1 MNSPAIV
8 GEPKGGLNA
17 HIYLYPNNL
26 SIRVPPTIPMHISEG
41 ILSAPVLLSGAVLT
55 TVGTAIG
62 LKKLDYD
69 RIMSVSLLSA
79 TFFVASLIHVPVGP
93 GSLHL
98 ILGGLLGL
106 ILGWGAFPAIV
117 VALMLQAL
125 FFQYG
130 GIIVLGANGFII
142 AGPAVL
148 CGLVLHPW
156 LQKNTRQRSIAGFL
170 AGFASIFLS
179 AILMSAALFLSDEG
193 FLKVAGVVL
202 LGHLP
207 VMLIEGLITMFVV
220 NFLAR
225 VQPEILSL
233 DIE

>member
-1 MNSPAIV
+1 
-8 GEPKGGLNA
+8 
-17 HIYLYPNNL
+17 
-26 SIRVPPTIPMHISEG
+26 MHISEG
-41 ILSAPVLLSGAVLT
+41 ILSAPVLAGGAVLT

-79 TFFVASLIHVPVGP
+79 TFFVASLIHVPLGP
-93 GSLHL
+93 GSVHL
-98 ILGGLLGL
+98 LLGGLLGL

-130 GIIVLGANGFII
+130 GIVVLGVNGLII

-148 CGLVLHPW
+148 CGVVLHPW
-156 LQKNTRQRSIAGFL
+156 LQKNTKQRAIAGFL
-170 AGFASIFLS
+170 AGFCSILLS
-179 AILMSAALFLSDEG
+179 ALLMAMALYFSDRG
-193 FLKVAGVVL
+193 FLKVAGLVL
-202 LGHLP
+202 LSHLP

-225 VQPEILSL
+225 VQPEILS
-233 DIE
+233 IET